1 MQPHSGLIKY
11 LSTMMLI
18 VLLVSDAV
26 ADNNELSWG
35 FSPVITYSRPK
46 LKLLNEKELKAP
58 IVLTA
63 NSLDEVGNS
72 IKTPFTFNNP
82 LDDFEAG
89 LSGGIE
95 FQWRLHKNHSLVLGY
110 SSWEGVSSSSISAN
124 FPLQEILSNTIQNR
138 KTKLSYN
145 EFFVGWRYRL
155 FQRNKYNFY
164 FQSGFN
170 ELYDID
176 FREDLN
182 FEFIDLPT
190 FSVVGGLVNT
200 PQRNIIVQAQST
212 GTLMLQFGAGGEYF
226 LADWFSLGFEAGY
239 SFGLED
245 ATLKNQQRRW
255 DFLAMDNI
263 STAAMNLPTK
273 KVGNE
278 TQYLSDFYYDEDE
291 EEYVAVYEKLG
302 LDFDSWKVMLK
313 FTVYY

>member
-1 MQPHSGLIKY
+1 MKRLKIITSI
-11 LSTMMLI
+11 SFVI
-18 VLLVSDAV
+18 VFSIPAY
-26 ADNNELSWG
+26 AENEPAWG
-35 FSPVITYSRPK
+35 FSPVLTYSKPK
-46 LKLLNEKELKAP
+46 LKLFNEKELKAP

-63 NSLDEVGNS
+63 NRLDEVGNS
-72 IKTPFTFNNP
+72 IQTPFTFSNP
-82 LDDFEAG
+82 LDDLEAG
-89 LSGGIE
+89 LSGGAE

-110 SSWEGVSSSSISAN
+110 SSWEGVSSGSINAD
-124 FPLQEILSNTIQNR
+124 FPLQEILSDTIQHR

-145 EFFVGWRYRL
+145 DFYVGWRYRL

-164 FQSGFN
+164 FQAGVH

-182 FEFIDLPT
+182 FEFIDIRSDT
-190 FSVVGGLVNT
+190 VVGALVST

-212 GTLMLQFGAGGEYF
+212 GSMMLQFGGGGEYF
-226 LADWFSLGFEAGY
+226 LTEQFSIGFEAGY

-245 ATLKNQQRRW
+245 ATLRNQQRRW

-263 STAAMNLPTK
+263 STAALNLPTK
-273 KVGNE
+273 NVNNE

-291 EEYVAVYEKLG
+291 EEYIAVYEKLT